1 MFKITISSLEN
12 GFLLITFLNT
22 DLIIYI
28 LKIEFS
34 KLDGSYKS
42 V

>member
-1 MFKITISSLEN
+1 MTISSLES

-28 LKIEFS
+28 LKVEFS
-34 KLDGSYKS
+34 KLDSFYKS